1 MSKYN
6 KRINFALCNIATKMV
21 KFTINLKIMLL
32 FKGKLLYC
40 TTKIIPTNI
49 MKVNK
54 INAVKLLLSLVII
67 FGFASCSKKSDSKG
81 GSKATGWKINDKKG
95 GFQYGT
101 KFKKQATGPGL
112 VMVEGGT
119 FTMGKVAD
127 DVMHDWNN
135 TPNQQHVMTFYMD
148 ETEVTNMMYTEYLN
162 WLKTVFPPDQ
172 ENYKNIYDGA
182 SPDTLVWRN
191 RLGYNETMTNYY
203 LRSPAYAEYPV
214 VGVNWIQATEFA
226 KWRTDRV
233 NEKILEE
240 QRYLKKD
247 SKVTDVSAD
256 KVFSTQ
262 AYLASPSTAM
272 GGDQAI
278 VLQKG
283 QGRGAAKPSK
293 DGAAAGANNTAGNSK
308 KNVYAQMTS
317 GLLLPEYRL
326 PTEAEWEYAAAADV
340 GQREYNSYKGQKKYP
355 WSGTYTRSG
364 KRQVK
369 GDQLANFKQGKG
381 DYGGIAGWSDDG
393 ADITNQVKSYPPND
407 FGLYD
412 MAGNVAEWVA
422 DVYRP
427 VVDDEAND
435 FNYYRGNVYMK
446 NKIGD
451 DGKVELIT
459 SETQMFDTLSNGKI
473 ISRNLPGQIAQVPVD
488 DKETYLRQN
497 FDKSDNR
504 NYRDGDKQ
512 STRYFKFGASEEG
525 DEKGKMK
532 DDQRMYDSPKHN
544 VSTDS
549 LGNMIRKYDKSNKR
563 TTLVNDDVRVYKGG
577 SWRDRAYW
585 LDPAQRRYFPQDI
598 ATDYIGFRCA
608 MSKVGPKTD
617 KKKRARN

>member
-364 KRQVK
+364 KRQVR

-446 NKIGD
+446 DKIGE

-473 ISRNLPGQIAQVPVD
+473 ISRNLPGQIAQVPID
-488 DKETYLRQN
+488 EKETYLRQN

>member
-1 MSKYN
+1 MRYTNTSTEGE
-6 KRINFALCNIATKMV
+6 FS
-21 KFTINLKIMLL
+21 INLKNLL
-32 FKGKLLYC
+32 QFNGKYLYC
-40 TTKIIPTNI
+40 ASKIIPTMN

-54 INAVKLLLSLVII
+54 VIAAKLLLSLLVIMV
-67 FGFASCSKKSDSKG
+67 GFTSCSKKGSNKG

-95 GFQYGT
+95 GFQYAS

-119 FTMGKVAD
+119 FTMGKVQD

-135 TPNQQHVMTFYMD
+135 TPNQQHVMSFYMD
-148 ETEVTNMMYTEYLN
+148 ETEVTNMMYMEYLN

-172 ENYKNIYDGA
+172 ENYKNIYEGA

-191 RLGYNETMTNYY
+191 RLGYNETMTNNY
-203 LRSPAYAEYPV
+203 LRHPAYAEYPV

-233 NEKILEE
+233 NEKILED

-247 SKVTDVSAD
+247 AKVTDMTAD
-256 KVFSTQ
+256 KVFSTE
-262 AYLASPSTAM
+262 AYLASPSTSK
-272 GGDQAI
+272 GGDEKL
-278 VLQKG
+278 VLKKG
-283 QGRGAAKPSK
+283 KGRGTTKSS
-293 DGAAAGANNTAGNSK
+293 GTTAGSNNTAGNSA
-308 KNVYAQMTS
+308 KNVYAQRTS
-317 GLLLPEYRL
+317 GLILPEYRL

-340 GQREYNSYKGQKKYP
+340 GQREYNQYKGQKKYP
-355 WSGTYTRSG
+355 WSGSYTRSG
-364 KRQVK
+364 KRQVR

-393 ADITNQVKSYPPND
+393 ADITNKVKSYPAND

-427 VVDDEAND
+427 IVDDEAND

-446 NKIGD
+446 DKIGE
-451 DGKVELIT
+451 DGKVELVT
-459 SETQMFDTLSNGKI
+459 PETQKFDTLSNGKI
-473 ISRNLPGQIAQVPVD
+473 VSRNFPGQIAQVPVD

-525 DEKGKMK
+525 DEKGKLR
-532 DDQRMYDSPKHN
+532 DDQRMYDSPRHN

-549 LGNMIRKYDKSNKR
+549 LGNMIKKYDKSNKR

-598 ATDYIGFRCA
+598 ATDFIGFRCA
-608 MSKVGPKTD
+608 MSRVGPKAD